1 MVFVNCLVS
10 FCSDAAYSE
19 HSQLV
24 EIVGEWSIFECNIQ
38 AFRDH
43 HNYKNMLSSRME
55 ICS

>member
-1 MVFVNCLVS
+1 MDFVNCLVS

-24 EIVGEWSIFECNIQ
+24 KIVGEWSIFECNIQ